1 MDEIK
6 FNDANDIVVQVV
18 IEDRQ
23 YKLRLTW
30 NSIGQL
36 WTLHIWDSDKKP
48 LLCNLNVVPNFPLL
62 LNHHRSDIPKG
73 EFIAL
78 TNDETITRQSFANG
92 SATLVYVTEAEWYG
106 TSV

>member
-48 LLCNLNVVPNFPLL
+48 C
-62 LNHHRSDIPKG
+62 
-73 EFIAL
+73 
-78 TNDETITRQSFANG
+78 FA
-92 SATLVYVTEAEWYG
+92 T
-106 TSV
+106 